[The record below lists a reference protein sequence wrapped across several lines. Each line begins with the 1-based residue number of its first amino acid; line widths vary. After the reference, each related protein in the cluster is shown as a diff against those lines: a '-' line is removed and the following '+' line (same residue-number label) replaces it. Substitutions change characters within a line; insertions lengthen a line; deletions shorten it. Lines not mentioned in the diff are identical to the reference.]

1 MRSVQ
6 IYMVRPSGE
15 LVGKRMRSRLVI
27 LSLFSMIPV
36 VFGVASYWYA
46 GRVLGAL
53 ENGEAARYLA
63 LSVGMA
69 AACTGLFTSLGQI
82 FLCADAVE
90 ELVKS
95 GRNARRYR
103 SLLSLTFIPV
113 AAGLVLMAAAL
124 RKASSLTGAQ
134 NETVLEGCELFAMF
148 AIGAFMAGLL
158 PFRVQEDISTAAG
171 FSKRIRASVAGHAA
185 VVIGLVVALAIFR
198 RAGIF

>member
-1 MRSVQ
+1 M
-6 IYMVRPSGE
+6 
-15 LVGKRMRSRLVI
+15 GKRLRSRLVI
-27 LSLFSMIPV
+27 LSLFSLIPV
-36 VFGVASYWYA
+36 AFGGACYWYA

-82 FLCADAVE
+82 FLCADGAE

-95 GRNARRYR
+95 GRSAGRYR
-103 SLLSLTFIPV
+103 RLLALTFIPV
-113 AAGLVLMAAAL
+113 AAGLVLMVAAL

-158 PFRVQEDISTAAG
+158 PFRVREDISTTAG
-171 FSKRIRASVAGHAA
+171 FRKRLGASMAGHAA
-185 VVIGLVVALAIFR
+185 VVMGLVVALVIFR